1 MQTLLTLAIGA
12 AGGALFAWLNLPLAW
27 MLGAMCA
34 TTVVAL
40 AGLRIGVDPRLRALM
55 VTILGVMLGSTFSP
69 AMIGYVAGWAVAVAV
84 LFVYMPVVT
93 AICYA
98 FFRRVGRFDRT
109 TAYFAAAPGGLNEM
123 IIIGSSMGGDAAAI
137 ALVHAVRV
145 LIAVLTIPFYFRLVE
160 HVSVP
165 SLMPGASFAALTPR
179 DAALLAGAAVAGWV
193 VARLLRVPA
202 AGLVGPMVASAA
214 VHLAGLTASRPPAEL
229 VAAAQVVIGSTV
241 GGRFA
246 GYALRKVAGVLAMG
260 IVTAAIMLAFTV
272 LFTLA
277 FADAAGFS
285 LTGMVLALAPGGLAE
300 MSLMAL
306 VLGVDTAF
314 VATMHILRIGAV
326 VIIGPAF
333 YRLWRHLKPPP
344 TLPPPPA

>member
-1 MQTLLTLAIGA
+1 MRTLITLAIGA
-12 AGGALFAWLNLPLAW
+12 AGGALFAWAKMPLAW

-34 TTVVAL
+34 TTAVAL
-40 AGLRIGVDPRLRALM
+40 AGARIGVDLRLRALM

-69 AMIGYVAGWAVAVAV
+69 AMIDYVGGWAVAVAV
-84 LFVYMPVVT
+84 LFAYMPAVT

-109 TAYFAAAPGGLNEM
+109 TAYFSAAPGGLNEM
-123 IIIGSSMGGDAAAI
+123 IVVGSAMGGDAAAI
-137 ALVHAVRV
+137 ALVHAIRV

-160 HVSVP
+160 HVNVP
-165 SLMPGASFAALTPR
+165 SLMPGATFAALTPR
-179 DAALLAGAAVAGWV
+179 DAALLAATAIVGWAA
-193 VARLLRVPA
+193 ARLLRVPA

-214 VHLAGLTASRPPAEL
+214 VHLAGLTASKPPAEL
-229 VAAAQVVIGSTV
+229 VAAAQVVIGAAV

-246 GYALRKVAGVLAMG
+246 GYALRKVAGIMAMG
-260 IVTAAIMLAFTV
+260 VVTALIMLALTV
-272 LFTLA
+272 LFTFV

-285 LTGMVLALAPGGLAE
+285 PSGMVLALAPGGLAE

-306 VLGVDTAF
+306 ALGVDTAF

-333 YRLWRHLKPPP
+333 YRIWRHLKPPP
-344 TLPPPPA
+344 TLPPKS